1 MHTSRLLHFVHQIR
15 CRLMVF
21 AVRVSVLVLQHFSP
35 ECVPESVCDCVCV
48 RATAN
53 GSYFRRFYALCFGFC
68 FVTLFG
74 HFVVAVAPLCE
85 RVRVH

>member
-1 MHTSRLLHFVHQIR
+1 
-15 CRLMVF
+15 MVF
-21 AVRVSVLVLQHFSP
+21 AVRVSVLVLQHSSP
-35 ECVPESVCDCVCV
+35 VCV

-74 HFVVAVAPLCE
+74 HFVVVVAVTPLCA
-85 RVRVH
+85 RVRVHQPN